1 MADQINKRG
10 NCFQTEDS
18 CTSVSSCSFP
28 FTFPVTCLTSLSWEW
43 MLWRGEEKQVQ
54 TLNFKGKSSKLNPK
68 GFHLVP
74 DDPQV
79 GRNQQGIDY
88 DDEGKQN
95 AEAVQQLVSFV
106 LLCKCPNR
114 LDKSSVFFSD
124 VGGWEGICVSTFQI
138 KVLYHLW
145 LGGGQERRGW
155 WPFGKRSSTS
165 SPSEESHSP
174 CCRR

>member
-1 MADQINKRG
+1 MFSDRRFLYLSLILLIPVYLPGDLPDFTLLGVDFMKRG
-10 NCFQTEDS
+10 
-18 CTSVSSCSFP
+18 
-28 FTFPVTCLTSLSWEW
+28 
-43 MLWRGEEKQVQ
+43 REKHVQ

-79 GRNQQGIDY
+79 GCNQQGIDY

-95 AEAVQQLVSFV
+95 SEAVQQLVSFV

-124 VGGWEGICVSTFQI
+124 VGG
-138 KVLYHLW
+138 
-145 LGGGQERRGW
+145 
-155 WPFGKRSSTS
+155 
-165 SPSEESHSP
+165 
-174 CCRR
+174 